1 MGDPDRYPDTDTMIR
16 RGIKYNLDMVVLH
29 RYEAE
34 NRERQLEA
42 NGRTVYILPR
52 SAPPEETM
60 NHMPTRG
67 IPELGEPEVHL
78 DGRNKQVFDVWVA
91 VGRTYRVKKKVQK
104 PKSKRITLKCRCK
117 K

>member
-29 RYEAE
+29 RFEAE

-42 NGRTVYILPR
+42 NGKTVYILSR
-52 SAPPEETM
+52 FAPPEETM